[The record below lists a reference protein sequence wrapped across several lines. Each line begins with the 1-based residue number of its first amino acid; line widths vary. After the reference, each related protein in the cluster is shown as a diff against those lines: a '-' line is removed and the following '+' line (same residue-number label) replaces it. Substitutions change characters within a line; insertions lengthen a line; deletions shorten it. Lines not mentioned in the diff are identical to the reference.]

1 MERVMNIKPLRDK
14 VVVEPRPV
22 EEVSK
27 GGIIIPDSAKDA
39 PVEGTVVA
47 VGSGIL
53 NRDGN
58 IIPLEVKVGDKIL
71 YKKNGQTTTE
81 IEVGGDKFLIMS
93 EIDILSV
100 VE

>member
-1 MERVMNIKPLRDK
+1 MNIRPLRDK
-14 VVVEPRPV
+14 VIVKPRPV
-22 EEVSK
+22 EEMSK
-27 GGIIIPDSAKDA
+27 GGIIIPETAKDA

-58 IIPLEVKVGDKIL
+58 VIPLEVNVGDNIL
-71 YKKNGQTTTE
+71 YRKNAQTVTE
-81 IEVGGDKFLIMS
+81 IEVDGDKYLIMS

-100 VE
+100 VS

>member
-1 MERVMNIKPLRDK
+1 MNIKPLRDK

-22 EEVSK
+22 EEMSK
-27 GGIIIPDSAKDA
+27 GGIIIPETAKDV
-39 PVEGTVVA
+39 PVEGIVVA

-81 IEVGGDKFLIMS
+81 IEVDGDKFLIMS

>member
-1 MERVMNIKPLRDK
+1 MNIKPLRDK
-14 VVVEPRPV
+14 VVVQPRPAQ
-22 EEVSK
+22 EMSK
-27 GGIIIPDSAKDA
+27 GGIIIPETAKDA
-39 PVEGTVVA
+39 PVEGTIVA

-81 IEVGGDKFLIMS
+81 IEVDGDKFLIMS
-93 EIDILSV
+93 EIDILSI

>member
-1 MERVMNIKPLRDK
+1 MDIRPLRDK
-14 VVVEPRPV
+14 VVIKPLPV
-22 EEVSK
+22 EEMSK
-27 GGIIIPDSAKDA
+27 GGIIIPETVKDA

-58 IIPLEVKVGDKIL
+58 VIPLEVNVGDNIL
-71 YKKNGQTTTE
+71 YRKNAQTVTE
-81 IEVGGDKFLIMS
+81 IEVDGDKYLIMS

-100 VE
+100 VS

>member
-1 MERVMNIKPLRDK
+1 MNIRPLRDK
-14 VVVEPRPV
+14 VIVKPRPV
-22 EEVSK
+22 EEMSK
-27 GGIIIPDSAKDA
+27 GGIIIPDTAKDA

-58 IIPLEVKVGDKIL
+58 VIPLEVNVGDNIL
-71 YKKNGQTTTE
+71 YRKNAQTVTE
-81 IEVGGDKFLIMS
+81 IEVDGDKYLIMS

-100 VE
+100 VS

>member
-1 MERVMNIKPLRDK
+1 MNIRPLRDK
-14 VVVEPRPV
+14 VIVKPRPV
-22 EEVSK
+22 EEMSK
-27 GGIIIPDSAKDA
+27 GGIIIPDTAKDA

-58 IIPLEVKVGDKIL
+58 VIPLEVNVGDNIL
-71 YKKNGQTTTE
+71 YRKNAQTVTE
-81 IEVGGDKFLIMS
+81 IEVGGDKYLITS

-100 VE
+100 VS

>member
-1 MERVMNIKPLRDK
+1 MNIRPLRDK
-14 VVVEPRPV
+14 VIVKPRPV
-22 EEVSK
+22 EEMSK
-27 GGIIIPDSAKDA
+27 GGIIIPETAKDA

-58 IIPLEVKVGDKIL
+58 VIPLEVNVGDNIL
-71 YKKNGQTTTE
+71 YRKNAQTVTE
-81 IEVGGDKFLIMS
+81 IEVGGDKYLIIS

-100 VE
+100 VS

>member
-1 MERVMNIKPLRDK
+1 MNIRPLRDK
-14 VVVEPRPV
+14 VIVKPRPV
-22 EEVSK
+22 EEMSK
-27 GGIIIPDSAKDA
+27 GGIIIPETAKDA

-58 IIPLEVKVGDKIL
+58 VIPLEVNVGDSIL
-71 YKKNGQTTTE
+71 YRKNAQTVTE
-81 IEVGGDKFLIMS
+81 IEVDGDKYLIMS

-100 VE
+100 VS

>member
-1 MERVMNIKPLRDK
+1 MNIKPLRDK
-14 VVVEPRPV
+14 VVVQPRPV
-22 EEVSK
+22 EEMSK
-27 GGIIIPDSAKDA
+27 GGIIIPDTAKDA

-58 IIPLEVKVGDKIL
+58 VIPLEVTVGDKIL
-71 YKKNGQTTTE
+71 YKKNAQTATE
-81 IEVGGDKFLIMS
+81 IEVGGDKFIIMS
-93 EIDILSV
+93 EIDILSI

>member
-1 MERVMNIKPLRDK
+1 MNIRPLRDK
-14 VVVEPRPV
+14 VIVKPRPV
-22 EEVSK
+22 EEMSK
-27 GGIIIPDSAKDA
+27 GGIIIPDTAKDA

-58 IIPLEVKVGDKIL
+58 VIPLEVNVGDNIL
-71 YKKNGQTTTE
+71 YRKNAQTVTE
-81 IEVGGDKFLIMS
+81 IEVGGDKYLIMS

-100 VE
+100 VS

>member
-1 MERVMNIKPLRDK
+1 MNIRPLRDK
-14 VVVEPRPV
+14 VVVKPRPV
-22 EEVSK
+22 EEMSK
-27 GGIIIPDSAKDA
+27 GGIIIPETSKDA

-58 IIPLEVKVGDKIL
+58 TIPLEVKVGDNIL
-71 YKKNGQTTTE
+71 YKKNTQTATE
-81 IEVGGDKFLIMS
+81 IETDGEKYLIMS

-100 VE
+100 IE

>member
-1 MERVMNIKPLRDK
+1 MNIRPLRDK
-14 VVVEPRPV
+14 VIVKPRPV
-22 EEVSK
+22 EEMSK
-27 GGIIIPDSAKDA
+27 GGIIIPETAKDA

-58 IIPLEVKVGDKIL
+58 SIPLEVKVGDNIL
-71 YKKNGQTTTE
+71 YRKNAQTATE
-81 IEVGGDKFLIMS
+81 IETDGEKYFIMS